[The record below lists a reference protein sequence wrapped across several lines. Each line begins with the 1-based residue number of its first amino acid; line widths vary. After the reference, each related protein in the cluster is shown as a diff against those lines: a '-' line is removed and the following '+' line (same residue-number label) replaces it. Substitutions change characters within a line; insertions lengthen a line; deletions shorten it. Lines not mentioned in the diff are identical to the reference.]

1 MNRKLMM
8 IIVLC
13 LLATATGAFAFSGR
27 LHSTAS
33 NPAGFNRP
41 VQRVAPAASI
51 SQPAPPSA
59 TAIQQFAGSN
69 QSQESNAQIPD
80 TVTYRQLF
88 RHVDFVKKKA
98 EEKEKN
104 GEDGSSLRS
113 FYKRQAKL
121 NDKQAR
127 DLEDIAAEVNAAV
140 EKLDK
145 KAKKLVDEFRAQH
158 PGGKLKEGEV
168 PPAPPVELGLLQE
181 ERNNTVLQAREK
193 LRLALGEQEFQRF
206 SEYVKRG
213 IVPNIKPVKMNP
225 STTRMPDEQRH
236 NPRK

>member
-1 MNRKLMM
+1 MNKKLMM
-8 IIVLC
+8 IMVLC
-13 LLATATGAFAFSGR
+13 LLAMATGAFAFSGR

-33 NPAGFNRP
+33 TAGFNRP
-41 VQRVAPAASI
+41 SQAVAPAAI
-51 SQPAPPSA
+51 SQEAPPSA
-59 TAIQQFAGSN
+59 MATQQFAASPQ

-98 EEKEKN
+98 EEKEKG
-104 GEDGSSLRS
+104 GEDGSSLRA

-121 NDKQAR
+121 SDKQAR
-127 DLEDIAAEVNAAV
+127 DLDDIAAECNAAV

-145 KAKKLVDEFRAQH
+145 KAKKLIDDFRAKN
-158 PGGKLKEGEV
+158 PGGKLAEGEV
-168 PPAPPVELGLLQE
+168 PPAPPAELGLLQE
-181 ERNNTVLQAREK
+181 ERNNTILQAREK
-193 LRLALGEQEFQRF
+193 LRASFGEQEFQRF

-225 STTRMPDEQRH
+225 STTKMPDELRH
-236 NPRK
+236 RPRK